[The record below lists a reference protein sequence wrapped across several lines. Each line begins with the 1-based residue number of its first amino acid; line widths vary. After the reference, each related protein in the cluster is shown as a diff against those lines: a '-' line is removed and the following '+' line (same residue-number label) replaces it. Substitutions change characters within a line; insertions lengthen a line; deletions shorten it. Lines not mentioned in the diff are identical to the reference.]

1 MPRAG
6 REACTPSRK
15 TRGLVRKDTHRN
27 DQKEGEERK
36 EGRREGEERRGGR
49 REARPGKSSFPPP
62 LSSDRRGADW
72 CAVLTFMFLTSNYL
86 LMQNCF
92 QLN

>member
-49 REARPGKSSFPPP
+49 EGEGEGEE
-62 LSSDRRGADW
+62 RRGKLVSA
-72 CAVLTFMFLTSNYL
+72 LRGR
-86 LMQNCF
+86 
-92 QLN
+92 